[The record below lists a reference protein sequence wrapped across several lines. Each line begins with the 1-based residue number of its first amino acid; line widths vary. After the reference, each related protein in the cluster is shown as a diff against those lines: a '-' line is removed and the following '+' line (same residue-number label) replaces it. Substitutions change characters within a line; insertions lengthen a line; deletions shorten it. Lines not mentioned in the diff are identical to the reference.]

1 MRGSSLL
8 LVERHDDHSNILLR
22 RLTGA
27 RHHAIVLSS
36 RDIAAARG
44 KATHVVAIFS
54 TDAHAFT
61 EGKDD
66 KTS

>member
-1 MRGSSLL
+1 LP
-8 LVERHDDHSNILLR
+8 
-22 RLTGA
+22 
-27 RHHAIVLSS
+27 IVLSS
-36 RDIAAARG
+36 RDIAAAWG

-66 KTS
+66 KTSKRS